1 MIPTKLISRFG
12 FLQGVASVI
21 DMRGRLYGY
30 KIPEDA
36 QKADSEALASDWKVV
51 GQELA
56 KAIQV
61 YDQDYKPTN
70 Q

>member
-12 FLQGVASVI
+12 FLQSVASVI
-21 DMRGRLYGY
+21 DIRGRLNGY
-30 KIPEDA
+30 ETPEDA
-36 QKADSEALASDWKVV
+36 QKADCEALASDWKVV

-61 YDQDYKPTN
+61 HDQTHEVKL
-70 Q
+70 

>member
-36 QKADSEALASDWKVV
+36 QKADCEALASDWKVV
-51 GQELA
+51 GQEFTR
-56 KAIQV
+56 AIQV
-61 YDQDYKPTN
+61 YDQTHEVKL
-70 Q
+70 

>member
-36 QKADSEALASDWKVV
+36 QKADCEALASDWKVV

-56 KAIQV
+56 KAIQI
-61 YDQDYKPTN
+61 YGQDHKSTN
-70 Q
+70 R

>member
-12 FLQGVASVI
+12 FLQSVASVI

-30 KIPEDA
+30 ETLEDA
-36 QKADSEALASDWKVV
+36 QKADCEALASDWKVV

-56 KAIQV
+56 KAIQI
-61 YDQDYKPTN
+61 YDQTHEVKL
-70 Q
+70 